1 MGERENLKQG
11 ISEEPSDMTWRTQM
25 SREEIITKIQEAEA
39 AIRKTNSWKC
49 RRDLEKYIKR
59 LNKELRRISNEV

>member
-1 MGERENLKQG
+1 MGERENLIQG
-11 ISEEPSDMTWRTQM
+11 ISEEPSDMTWRAQM
-25 SREEIITKIQEAEA
+25 SREEIITKIQEAET